1 MMTSGAG
8 EKAQQV
14 KAFAAK
20 PEDLD
25 FASWDPHCRI
35 RDATKLSSDL
45 HTSAVEHTH
54 TCKSFCKMN
63 TFELL
68 TSHFYHRHF
77 HFHLVFLATPR
88 SSEAVN
94 WSVYQLCL

>member
-1 MMTSGAG
+1 MMTSGAR

-25 FASWDPHCRI
+25 FASWDPHYRI

-45 HTSAVEHTH
+45 HKSAVEHTH

-68 TSHFYHRHF
+68 TIHFYHRHF